1 MKQTI
6 LIYIFLLNTLLAF
19 SKGKQSGDSST
30 SNFQKKATY
39 LSASYG
45 VSNYLGDLGGN
56 SGAGKP
62 FIYDNNFKQRTSMAG
77 LSISHVRNEWL
88 GFRLGYMKGKI
99 AGSDQD
105 AEYKNKEDKAYL
117 RYKRNL
123 DFKSSITEWSALLEV
138 YPLKMLCRN
147 RKSAKWN
154 LQPYLLGGIGRYKFN
169 PQGSYYNE
177 VSGELDWVD
186 LQPLGTE
193 GQGMKEYQ
201 DRQPYTLSQT
211 NLPYGFGLRYDL
223 GTKTS
228 LSIEYIGRKLFTDY
242 LDDVSST
249 YVDPTLF
256 SKYLSA
262 EDAVTASQ
270 VANKSNVIDPNHPF
284 KPNDKRGNSTC
295 NDFYYSCQVKFSIQI
310 SKSGKKVY
318 SPKKIVSP
326 YTFYKYDR
334 IEICE

>member
-88 GFRLGYMKGKI
+88 GFRLGYMKGNI

-105 AEYKNKEDKAYL
+105 TEYKNKEDKAYL

-123 DFKSSITEWSALLEV
+123 DFKSSISEWSMLLEV
-138 YPLKMLCRN
+138 YPLKKLCRH
-147 RKSAKWN
+147 RKSSKWN
-154 LQPYLLGGIGRYKFN
+154 LQPYLLGGIGRFKFN

-177 VSGELDWVD
+177 ISGEVDWID
-186 LQPLGTE
+186 LQPLHTE
-193 GQGMKEYQ
+193 GQSMKEYPERK
-201 DRQPYTLSQT
+201 DYKLSQT
-211 NLPYGFGLRYDL
+211 NIPYGLGLQYSL

-228 LSIEYIGRKLFTDY
+228 ISFEYIGRKLFTDY
-242 LDDVSST
+242 LDDVST
-249 YVDPTLF
+249 NYIDPSLF
-256 SKYLSA
+256 SNYLSSS
-262 EDAVTASQ
+262 DAVIASQ
-270 VANKSNVIDPNHPF
+270 VANKSNLIEPDNPF
-284 KPNDKRGNSTC
+284 KPGDKRGNSTC
-295 NDFYYSCQVKFSIQI
+295 NDFYYSFQVKFSIRI

-318 SPKKIVSP
+318 SPKKIISP
-326 YTFYKYDR
+326 YKFYKYDGT
-334 IEICE
+334 EICD